1 MYGTST
7 LRSIRSSVSSV
18 VPHPNMQNGGGGGNR
33 RPRQIPAPSAAPP
46 PPPPVIFLPGI
57 DESDSKTKSSKS
69 KSSKKGSP
77 GRNGGGGS
85 DLDDG
90 MSSIVTGPVGSR
102 RPSNSVFNFPIHH
115 PGAAGGGR
123 PVMPPPQ
130 GYPLSYPFFPGRGPG
145 GPPPPPPGAYLVP
158 MPVPMPTANGKKS
171 KSKFG
176 TFTSAGGVAKMK
188 PPKLTKAGKQQQLL
202 LQQMM
207 QQQHHQG
214 GAVPGPG
221 GPPPPGMMFV
231 PPPPPVMAPP
241 MALGT
246 CFFPLLSRSRCSVRE
261 KRLIFY

>member
-18 VPHPNMQNGGGGGNR
+18 LHPAGNSR

-57 DESDSKTKSSKS
+57 DESDGKIYS
-69 KSSKKGSP
+69 KSSKTSKSKKSSP
-77 GRNGGGGS
+77 GRSGGS

-90 MSSIVTGPVGSR
+90 MSSVVTGPISGGSR

-115 PGAAGGGR
+115 PGAGGPGR
-123 PVMPPPQ
+123 PPVMGP
-130 GYPLSYPFFPGRGPG
+130 GYPPMSYPFFPGRG
-145 GPPPPPPGAYLVP
+145 PPPGAYLVP
-158 MPVPMPTANGKKS
+158 MPLPMANGKKS

-176 TFTSAGGVAKMK
+176 TFTSAGGGVAKVK
-188 PPKLTKAGKQQQLL
+188 PPKLSSKAAKQQQLL

-207 QQQHHQG
+207 QQG
-214 GAVPGPG
+214 GDPSQP
-221 GPPPPGMMFV
+221 PPPPGMMFV

-241 MALGT
+241 MALGNN
-246 CFFPLLSRSRCSVRE
+246 FLDGYLS
-261 KRLIFY
+261 